1 MNSKM
6 SVNSATFVWSK
17 IINKAKNIFPTERMN
32 DEWWKM
38 FSICQIHS
46 RYHINYLHLGAIS
59 SCCTFYF
66 LDRLA
71 ESFSISVFPFLFVA
85 RFCLDRNRSSVH
97 QFTNLFF
104 LSQIISSLIC
114 SFYLKLP
121 LQQFVLFIL
130 NYHFISLLLLPQIIT
145 TQIHQTGCLFNLIF
159 GTVPISMRC
168 HFTLMKSYFL
178 LSSHLSIN
186 LQHRI
191 FALWKKCLENFRNL
205 GEKFIYTFFFKWMY
219 NFIKTS
225 KRLYKAIKLLFFKID
240 ILRQFSIL

>member
-1 MNSKM
+1 MM
-6 SVNSATFVWSK
+6 
-17 IINKAKNIFPTERMN
+17 KNVFNLPDSLEISYKLFTSWGHKFLLHFLLSRSIGG
-32 DEWWKM
+32 KFFYLR
-38 FSICQIHS
+38 FS
-46 RYHINYLHLGAIS
+46 
-59 SCCTFYF
+59 
-66 LDRLA
+66 
-71 ESFSISVFPFLFVA
+71 FPFCGQILPRQKLDHLFT
-85 RFCLDRNRSSVH
+85 SSPIC
-97 QFTNLFF
+97 FF